1 MTRPTYREIAPYRAD
16 PRPCAIDL
24 SDNTNLW
31 GAAPSATR
39 VLRSAGNASLAR
51 YPEPYS
57 ETLKDA
63 LARYAGVSSSMI
75 VTGCGSD
82 DVLDSTIRACAEPGD
97 AVAMVDPT
105 FVMIPQLARANG
117 LHVVRIPVGADA
129 DVDVERLTAANAAI
143 TYVCSPN
150 NPTGRSVPRSD
161 IQTIVERAR
170 GVVIVDEAYVEFQ
183 GYSAVDL
190 VSGNA
195 RVVVART
202 MSKAFGLA
210 GARVGYA
217 IANPELIVEIEKARG
232 PFKVASHAADA
243 ATAALDT
250 DVDWVRARV
259 GDAIE
264 SRERVASALREIG
277 LAPLASNS
285 NFVFVP
291 IANSAAIASAMRT
304 RDVAVRPFAGVPT
317 FGDALRI
324 TIGPWELMEPALAA
338 LREAI
343 AECA

>member
-1 MTRPTYREIAPYRAD
+1 MTRPAYRDIAPYRGD

-39 VLRSAGNASLAR
+39 VLRSAETASLAR

-57 ETLKDA
+57 ETLKEA
-63 LARYAGVSSSMI
+63 LARYAGVSASMI

-82 DVLDSTIRACAEPGD
+82 DVLDATMRACAEPGE

-117 LHVVRIPVGADA
+117 LAVVRVPISADA
-129 DVDVERLTAANAAI
+129 DVDVDRLTGANAAI

-150 NPTGRSVPRSD
+150 NPTGRSVPRDD
-161 IQTIVERAR
+161 IEAIVERAR
-170 GVVIVDEAYVEFQ
+170 DVVIIDEAYVEFQ

-190 VSGNA
+190 VSRNA

-217 IANPELIVEIEKARG
+217 IANPELIAEIEKARG

-243 ATAALDT
+243 ATAALEA

-259 GDAIE
+259 GEAVD
-264 SRERVASALREIG
+264 SRERVTNALREMG
-277 LAPLASNS
+277 LAPLASS
-285 NFVFVP
+285 ANFVFVP
-291 IANSAAIASAMRT
+291 VANALRIAASMRA
-304 RDVAVRPFAGVPT
+304 RDVAVRPFAGTPT

-338 LREAI
+338 LREAM